1 MKSKSIFS
9 RGVQELFKPLYDYL
23 KDMSILAPGSL
34 FLVNDERARHEVRI
48 TMWDRTNPNWGSLA
62 VGQLV
67 PGDTLILMGVKRI
80 QDDTQAWSIL
90 AKGKVGHIFVDE
102 EIRRSLRLLRD
113 RDSGD

>member
-1 MKSKSIFS
+1 MILRSIFS
-9 RGVQELFKPLYDYL
+9 QCVQALSRLLYDYHE
-23 KDMSILAPGSL
+23 DMSILAPGSL

-48 TMWDRTNPNWGSLA
+48 TVWDRSNPNWGSIA
-62 VGQLV
+62 VSQLV
-67 PGDTLILMGVKRI
+67 PGDTLILMGVKRV

-90 AKGKVGHIFVDE
+90 AKGRLGHIFVDE